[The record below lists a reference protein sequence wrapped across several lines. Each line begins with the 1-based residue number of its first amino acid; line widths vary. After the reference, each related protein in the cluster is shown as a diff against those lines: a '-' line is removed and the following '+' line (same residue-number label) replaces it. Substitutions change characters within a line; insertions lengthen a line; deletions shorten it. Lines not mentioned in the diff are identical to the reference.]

1 MKTKGITPIGAERLL
16 IAGIVL
22 LIGLLFADIYFM
34 NSFLSSKAKETEHA
48 RIDAEISNT
57 DIDNMRKAGEKLE
70 SYNDAVEQTDQII
83 GESKLY
89 QYQNQIISD
98 MESYASIS
106 GVRIAGFAFTSV
118 ADSTLAAP
126 GASTPPAAPAPT
138 AADGSTPTAGAATTV
153 PKDVKSVQ
161 TTISF
166 AGDVSY
172 VNLLKFITLIEQ
184 NVTRMQIID
193 LGLTPKEDNRNLI
206 ATPSMTILVY
216 TR

>member
-57 DIDNMRKAGEKLE
+57 DIDNMRKAGEKLA
-70 SYNDAVEQTDQII
+70 SYEDAVEQTDQII

-98 MESYASIS
+98 IESYASIS

-126 GASTPPAAPAPT
+126 GATTAPTTAPPA
-138 AADGSTPTAGAATTV
+138 AADGSTPAAGAASTV

-193 LGLTPKEDNRNLI
+193 LGLTPKEDNRNLL